1 MSFGAVRFR
10 ISDSPLVE
18 VRERA
23 AYEPVSEWSVA
34 CQCRGDL
41 PARAVCVPTTVY
53 ALLSSAFSSKHGATS
68 RYGWTIEGQDENPRS
83 NFCAPK
89 QTPAI
94 GCFYDGRGDRIR
106 TCRSEEHTSEL
117 QSLMR
122 ISCAVFGLT
131 KNT

>member
-1 MSFGAVRFR
+1 MRVLFR
-10 ISDSPLVE
+10 S
-18 VRERA
+18 ERA
-23 AYEPVSEWSVA
+23 ADEPVSEWSVA

-89 QTPAI
+89 KTPAI

-106 TCRSEEHTSEL
+106 TFHFLLPKPALYQPELRPVRSS
-117 QSLMR
+117 SRR
-122 ISCAVFGLT
+122 IDVRSDPPGQHYLGW
-131 KNT
+131 